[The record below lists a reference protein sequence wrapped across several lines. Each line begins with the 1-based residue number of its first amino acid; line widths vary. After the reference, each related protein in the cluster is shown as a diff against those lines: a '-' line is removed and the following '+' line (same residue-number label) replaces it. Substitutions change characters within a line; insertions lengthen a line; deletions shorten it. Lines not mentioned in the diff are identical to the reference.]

1 MRRARI
7 AVIAG
12 KAAVLLIVL
21 VGGGMAATESSQAG
35 MLPGRVTLAGLLVL
49 TVAILAPLIVT
60 TLLRERRLREVED
73 LRARLD
79 RRERVLEMVV
89 DTVSSGIVAFDA
101 NGQIEMMNEAAR
113 RMLNL
118 PRGSRDPASW
128 PPKAQFRP
136 TEQGARGGA
145 PVWAMLMGKRIR
157 GAEYLLHVEDRK
169 EPLRVRVNAE
179 PAPLGGPIG
188 AVMTLEDITEQHRA
202 RVLGD
207 RADRL
212 DALGKLTGGVAHD
225 FNNLLSTIMG
235 AVQLAERRSG
245 GDPRIARHL
254 ETALRATRT
263 GAELVERLLGFAKR
277 GSARIDT
284 VPVDELIEEVKSLAS
299 NIVGPAIALAYA
311 VPEKP
316 LSVRCDRAQ
325 IVTALLNL
333 IANARDAIEAAQRQG
348 RIRLI
353 VGPSGERAD
362 MAEIAVCDNGTGMTE
377 DVRARALDPFFT
389 TKGAARGTG
398 LGLSMVY
405 GALRRCGG
413 DLRIDSMPGEGTAV
427 RLLLPQAAPVVT
439 APTGTAPAPAGGG
452 GRAVLLVEDEV
463 DLLDTAEAMLFDL
476 GYAVIRA
483 PDAATAL
490 REIQSGRVV
499 DILVTDLMMPGGMD
513 GIALAQAART
523 RLPGLPVVLASGYV
537 EGASA
542 CAGVDGA
549 AVVRKPYSME
559 ELSAALRVALV
570 SAPRHMPPAPV
581 LAAVS
586 NAARAAGAR

>member
-1 MRRARI
+1 MAS
-7 AVIAG
+7 AG
-12 KAAVLLIVL
+12 KAALLGCL
-21 VGGGMAATESSQAG
+21 VAISGVAMAQNGDAG
-35 MLPGRVTLAGLLVL
+35 PLPGRSTLTGMLVL
-49 TVAILAPLIVT
+49 ALAILAPLIVT

-128 PPKAQFRP
+128 PPNAQFRP
-136 TEQGARGGA
+136 AEQGTRAAA

-157 GAEYLLHVEDRK
+157 GAEYLLHVEDGR
-169 EPLRVRVNAE
+169 EPIRVRVNAE

-245 GDPRIARHL
+245 SDPRIARHL

-284 VPVDELIEEVKSLAS
+284 VPVGDLIDEVKSLAA
-299 NIVGPAIALAYA
+299 NIVGPSITVAYA
-311 VPEKP
+311 VPENP

-333 IANARDAIEAAQRQG
+333 VANARDAIEAAQRQG
-348 RIRLI
+348 QIKIMVR
-353 VGPSGERAD
+353 PNGERAD
-362 MAEIAVCDNGTGMTE
+362 MAEIAVCDNGTGMTAE
-377 DVRARALDPFFT
+377 VRARALDPFFT

-413 DLRIDSMPGEGTAV
+413 DLRIDSTPGVGTAV
-427 RLLLPQAAPVVT
+427 RLLLPRVAPAAANRT
-439 APTGTAPAPAGGG
+439 AAQPAPAAGG
-452 GRAVLLVEDEV
+452 GRAVLLVEDEI
-463 DLLDTAEAMLFDL
+463 DLLETAEAMLGDL

-483 PDAATAL
+483 ADAATAL
-490 REIQSGRVV
+490 DEIETGRVV

-513 GIALAQAART
+513 GIALAQAARK

-537 EGASA
+537 EGTSA
-542 CAGVDGA
+542 CAGIEGA
-549 AVVRKPYSME
+549 AVVRKPYSIE

-570 SAPRHMPPAPV
+570 SAPRATASRTPTM
-581 LAAVS
+581 AVS
-586 NAARAAGAR
+586 RMAQATGTR